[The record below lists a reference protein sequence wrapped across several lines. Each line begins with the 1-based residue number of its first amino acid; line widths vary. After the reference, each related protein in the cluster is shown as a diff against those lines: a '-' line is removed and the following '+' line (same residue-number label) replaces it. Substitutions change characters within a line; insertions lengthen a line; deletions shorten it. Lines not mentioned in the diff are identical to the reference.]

1 MLVAGSV
8 QGGSV
13 WTEPW
18 NCDLAVLEFWMEYS
32 VLSLARDL
40 SDPFS
45 SLRCLIAFL
54 GVFLITR
61 NRKKPVPFEPYISMD
76 AMPGNQSPGFIPPGP
91 KPRVHPSEPA
101 LHREG
106 SSCGS
111 GQGWVAQAVLLGI

>member
-76 AMPGNQSPGFIPPGP
+76 AMPGNQSPGFIPLSLGCTG
-91 KPRVHPSEPA
+91 R
-101 LHREG
+101 
-106 SSCGS
+106 
-111 GQGWVAQAVLLGI
+111 AQAVALGRVGWLRQCYWEYELV